1 MKIYNDFSICNALK
15 NAASEKSIS
24 KSDLENLRASIT
36 YIYNSEISSVTLSKE
51 QKTNAIYQI
60 EKDGTAKDFT
70 PSKIDK

>member
-51 QKTNAIYQI
+51 QKLMQYIKLKRMEQQRI
-60 EKDGTAKDFT
+60 LLHQR
-70 PSKIDK
+70 